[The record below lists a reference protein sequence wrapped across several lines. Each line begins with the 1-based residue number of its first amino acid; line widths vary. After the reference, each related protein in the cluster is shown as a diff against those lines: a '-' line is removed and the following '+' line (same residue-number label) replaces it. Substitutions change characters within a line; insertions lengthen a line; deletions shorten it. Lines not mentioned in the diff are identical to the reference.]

1 MKRKYDYVLQDG
13 PLECGLASLKSILLF
28 YKIDVSNN
36 YIKKYLNITDRG
48 INAYDIVNVSK
59 KLGLYAYGVKS
70 SLKDLKNKLP
80 CIAHVISKE
89 NMFHYIVIYEID
101 YAKEKILIMDP
112 SCGLKTIT
120 FSYFDEITT
129 NIFIIFEKEKIKK
142 IRNNRFK
149 NYIINIF
156 KENKF
161 YIFIAISLSIIFL
174 ILSIFTSYYL
184 KYIFDFYSNRNK
196 ILKLSLIFINI
207 FILKNIISYYKDKF
221 ILKVGNNID
230 KNINK
235 KVISYLIYLPYEY
248 IYEKSSGEIIN
259 LLSDID
265 FFKEI
270 ILKIFIISFVD
281 LVFIF
286 IVLLFISFINIYY
299 VLICI
304 FIFLLLIFLSNK
316 EKYIINDNYI
326 KVRNK
331 KVKYNSDLV
340 QYITSFDTIKS
351 LHLEKKILHDIE
363 KENNNILYSL
373 KNYKMGIYKY
383 NFIKSLFIDIV
394 YVLIIFILISN
405 SSYPNILLLSNLFFL
420 LITFIKD
427 ITNTISMSKIY
438 KSSVERVLDLLEYK
452 KEIFSYNNSSFFINT
467 IKYKKLSYLK
477 NNKKILNNIN
487 FEINKKDK
495 IFITGKSG
503 IGKSTMIKML
513 LKYYDYTSGD
523 IFIDNINLKDINL
536 DFIRENILY
545 VGQNEHI
552 FNMSIKENICI
563 KNNKDLDKAMSCVC
577 LDKKIKDNI
586 VIENGSNFSGGERK
600 KIILARSL
608 MNAKNILILDE
619 CFNEI
624 DVKEERVILNN
635 IFNNY
640 KNLTIILISHRN
652 DNNDLFNKVYILD
665 KEGIHEN
672 TKK

>member
-112 SCGLKTIT
+112 SCGFKTIT

-149 NYIINIF
+149 KYIINIF

-184 KYIFDFYSNRNK
+184 KYIFDFYNNRNK

-235 KVISYLIYLPYEY
+235 KVISHLIYLPYEY

-340 QYITSFDTIKS
+340 QYTTSFDTIKS

-523 IFIDNINLKDINL
+523 IFIDNINLKNINL